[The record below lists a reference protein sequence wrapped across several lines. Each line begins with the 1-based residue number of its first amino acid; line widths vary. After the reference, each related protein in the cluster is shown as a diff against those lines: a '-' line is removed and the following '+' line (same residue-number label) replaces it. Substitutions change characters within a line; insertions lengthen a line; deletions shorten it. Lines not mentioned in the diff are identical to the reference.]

1 MPIIGNVS
9 SHGKGSRMWEPT
21 SSYDSIQT
29 VTVGAAQSTISFT
42 SIPSTYT
49 HLQIRFIARDDGP
62 GTGATDLLLRFNSDS
77 GSNYIWHALY
87 GNGTTAGGAGIGT
100 ATTATR
106 MGYATEGASS
116 ANMFSGFVTDI
127 LDYGNTNKYK
137 VHRTIGASERNGSG
151 NILFESGLWKST
163 SAITRIDITH
173 GGAYNFNTYSS
184 FALYGIK

>member
-1 MPIIGNVS
+1 MPILGVVASGISGHLTNNA
-9 SHGKGSRMWEPT
+9 
-21 SSYDSIQT
+21 YDSIQT

-42 SIPSTYT
+42 SIPATYT

-62 GTGATDLLLRFNSDS
+62 GTGAVDLNLRFNSDT
-77 GSNYIWHALY
+77 GSNYYWHAIY
-87 GNGTTAGGAGIGT
+87 GNGTIAGGTSAVST
-100 ATTATR
+100 LTATR

-127 LDYGNTNKYK
+127 LDYKNTNKYK

-151 NILFESGLWKST
+151 NILFESGLWMST